1 MTQKKKSKSNGGGG
15 VDLKDRNEEKSKLT
29 PPKKYNVVFYNDDY
43 TPMEFVW
50 LVLMMFFGHN
60 EATAWKIMM
69 DVHENGKGIAGTYK
83 KEIADMKVKKSM
95 GLAKESQHPLLVQAE
110 EV

>member
-1 MTQKKKSKSNGGGG
+1 
-15 VDLKDRNEEKSKLT
+15 
-29 PPKKYNVVFYNDDY
+29 
-43 TPMEFVW
+43 
-50 LVLMMFFGHN
+50 MMALAFFGHN

-110 EV
+110 EA